1 MFDLLPQNSIKT
13 ELNVADASF
22 QEPAKTSMTSMSQ
35 DVQSAPEVKPGKE
48 DLSVFFGIGM
58 AINIIMIVSFF
69 IWAVKQ
75 WRKNDSNQK

>member
-1 MFDLLPQNSIKT
+1 MFDLLPQNSIKI

-22 QEPAKTSMTSMSQ
+22 QELGMTSMSQ
-35 DVQSAPEVKPGKE
+35 DVQSVPEVKSDKE

-58 AINIIMIVSFF
+58 VINIIMIVSFF

-75 WRKNDSNQK
+75 WKKNDIRKK

>member
-22 QEPAKTSMTSMSQ
+22 QESGKTSMSQ
-35 DVQSAPEVKPGKE
+35 DVQSVPEVKYDKV
-48 DLSVFFGIGM
+48 DLTVFFAIGM
-58 AINIIMIVSFF
+58 TINIVMIVSFF

-75 WRKNDSNQK
+75 WKKNDTTKK